1 MTGKTGGRT
10 SKVWTSMVLLFCLIQ
25 LPGTEA
31 AAQDG
36 VEEIDVPWHEPG
48 TANRTPVAQQSTPEL
63 ALIFETFPA
72 LELDFNEWKTPLRF
86 SAATGEGFSFGGAGG
101 LVLSTGGFLLYGGVQ
116 LNTLGGIHL
125 SFLDGALPATM
136 DLYLTTPR
144 FGTYLWLGSLEGRL
158 SDYTRTESMI
168 GFGASFNPVGARL
181 SWCGPA
187 CLFADVRLFD
197 IYYWRGEEGDTLTT
211 VAPIT
216 TGVGVAF

>member
-10 SKVWTSMVLLFCLIQ
+10 SKVLTSMVLLFCLIQ

-48 TANRTPVAQQSTPEL
+48 TANRTPVAQQSTPEI

-72 LELDFNEWKTPLRF
+72 LDLEYDEWKNPLRF
-86 SAATGEGFSFGGAGG
+86 SAATGEDFSFGGAGG
-101 LVLSTGGFLLYGGVQ
+101 LVRSTGGFLLYGGLQ
-116 LNTLGGIHL
+116 LNTLGGVHL
-125 SFLDGALPATM
+125 SALDGALPATM

-144 FGTYLWLGSLEGRL
+144 FGTYLWIGSLEGRRSSL
-158 SDYTRTESMI
+158 ESMI

-181 SWCGPA
+181 SWCGPT
-187 CLFADVRLFD
+187 CLFADLRLFD
-197 IYYWRGEEGDTLTT
+197 IYYWRGEEGDELLTI
-211 VAPIT
+211 APIT
-216 TGVGVAF
+216 TGIGVAF